1 MVVNSIDTL
10 TWRLFN
16 HPQLLLVAG

>member
-10 TWRLFN
+10 IWRLFN